1 MDAKAQPATAAP
13 AALSIPDLWN
23 NPQLQAVLRQ
33 ILIAVLEQ
41 VLAAL
46 KASR

>member
-1 MDAKAQPATAAP
+1 MPEQTKPQPP
-13 AALSIPDLWN
+13 QALNVADIWT

-41 VLAAL
+41 ILAAL
-46 KASR
+46 KAA